1 MASFRSGGARG
12 PGGRERARGWAAQ
25 AQHRTGFLPADVGRH
40 ENRGTD
46 EVLIFMFLK
55 DIRAFSR
62 GFPEISRSLDVRD
75 KTWYNF
81 MNSGMGRRIGPLRN

>member
-46 EVLIFMFLK
+46 GTLIFRFLN
-55 DIRAFSR
+55 DIQAFPW
-62 GFPEISRSLDVRD
+62 GLPEFSRSLDARG

-81 MNSGMGRRIGPLRN
+81 MNSGMERRIGPLRN